1 MKKEYY
7 SHGWQVMAIACADAE
22 ERDCDETAG
31 FAYTFVGFIAFS
43 SPVRDSVPNAVKTCQ
58 RAGVRVVMFTEDNA
72 ESAAATGKMDRTFG
86 KVGHW
91 KEHFRIRKT
100 RHRASA

>member
-43 SPVRDSVPNAVKTCQ
+43 SPIRDSVPNAVKTCQ
-58 RAGVRVVMFTEDNA
+58 RAEFA
-72 ESAAATGKMDRTFG
+72 L
-86 KVGHW
+86 
-91 KEHFRIRKT
+91 
-100 RHRASA
+100 